1 MFTGMIDSTELRS
14 HGSSSSLAGCGS
26 SHSRCSSM
34 EEAMREQQER
44 FRKEVRQQQMTSIQ
58 QQSEYMVVYN
68 AYAQQAMNMSVLF
81 IINMVVYLSYN

>member
-1 MFTGMIDSTELRS
+1 
-14 HGSSSSLAGCGS
+14 
-26 SHSRCSSM
+26 
-34 EEAMREQQER
+34 
-44 FRKEVRQQQMTSIQ
+44 MTSIQ